1 MHRRLLLGIVVFS
14 LLSSLAVFDMMLNQA
29 FCWICRLLWSWCAK
43 GIAQIHFKVKVVFWI
58 MIYMHHIESSLFH
71 FSFTLK
77 EVLSWIHL
85 EALTSMVGGQT
96 LCTCRHTCTLAFWV
110 MNTQTHAYIHLLV
123 NKIILFNKDK
133 KEYII
138 HS

>member
-1 MHRRLLLGIVVFS
+1 MHRRLLVGIVVFS

-58 MIYMHHIESSLFH
+58 MIYMHHIESFLFH
-71 FSFTLK
+71 FERSVILNSSGSTYQYGWGSD
-77 EVLSWIHL
+77 VMHVQAHMHL
-85 EALTSMVGGQT
+85 GFLGHE
-96 LCTCRHTCTLAFWV
+96 HTH
-110 MNTQTHAYIHLLV
+110 THAYIHLLV